1 MLISLKY
8 FLLPTIVSLVFPSLS
23 SALNIT
29 QMSIPSI
36 VFAPEKATLSCTKE
50 EDKENDKFISL
61 QWYKL
66 INGKWELFM
75 KFPIQTEGNFKI
87 SLFITMRFTLFRFS
101 Y

>member
-8 FLLPTIVSLVFPSLS
+8 ILFATIVCLGFPSLS
-23 SALNIT
+23 STLNIT
-29 QMSIPSI
+29 QMSVPSI
-36 VFAPEKATLSCTKE
+36 VFASDKATLSCTKE

-66 INGKWELFM
+66 INGKWELFTE
-75 KFPIQTEGNFKI
+75 FPIQTEGNFKI
-87 SLFITMRFTLFRFS
+87 SLFITMRFNLFRFS